1 MIEQKYNLSIAEE
14 MSYDED
20 IICFWKP
27 YGNDKIGPH
36 VFCQW
41 YKTNFIDENNI
52 KFSCTEQYMMFK
64 KAMLF
69 GDKQIAYKILLETDP
84 SKMKK
89 YGRLIKNFDDKIWNE
104 NKFTIVYNGN
114 YLKFTQNDELK
125 KYIKSTGNSI
135 LVEASPYDNIWG
147 VKLSADNDD
156 ILYPEKWKGENL
168 LGFALMQ
175 VRDNIK

>member
-1 MIEQKYNLSIAEE
+1 MIKFWKVSDVYGEFSNWYLCNICYNDINFNSSEQIFMWSKAKLFN
-14 MSYDED
+14 DED
-20 IICFWKP
+20 VAEQILQTTDQKA
-27 YGNDKIGPH
+27 
-36 VFCQW
+36 
-41 YKTNFIDENNI
+41 I
-52 KFSCTEQYMMFK
+52 KS
-64 KAMLF
+64 L
-69 GDKQIAYKILLETDP
+69 
-84 SKMKK
+84 
-89 YGRLIKNFDDKIWNE
+89 GRKVKNFDDKIWNE

-135 LVEASPYDNIWG
+135 LVEASPYDNIWS